1 MTAATQ
7 VLDAR
12 PFRIDATARN
22 IVGGLMR
29 FLSPAIERVLGRL
42 EGVVRARVDLAA
54 KAAHLE
60 VSAGAV
66 SRERIITAVRAAGF
80 EVPSSR
86 L

>member
-1 MTAATQ
+1 MGHEVVTVPIDGMTCSACAST
-7 VLDAR
+7 
-12 PFRIDATARN
+12 
-22 IVGGLMR
+22 
-29 FLSPAIERVLGRL
+29 IERVLGRL